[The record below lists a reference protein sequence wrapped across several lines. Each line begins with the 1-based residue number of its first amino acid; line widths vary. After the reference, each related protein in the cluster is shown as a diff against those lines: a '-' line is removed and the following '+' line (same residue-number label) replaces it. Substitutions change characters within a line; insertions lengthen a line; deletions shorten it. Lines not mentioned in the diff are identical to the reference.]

1 VPASQ
6 AFTLL
11 GEHDD
16 LFRHHCWRILEANAR
31 FGDSHQIARASCE
44 LIRQSLA
51 LVQTVSP
58 QLTADET
65 PLQSAAVLAFRPAVS
80 RDPTLAS
87 T

>member
-31 FGDSHQIARASCE
+31 IADSYQIARASRE

-58 QLTADET
+58 QRSAGETA
-65 PLQSAAVLAFRPAVS
+65 
-80 RDPTLAS
+80 
-87 T
+87 